1 MRTIYKESLI
11 VDDVQTIRVPKG
23 AKILKVGLQKG
34 HICVWYE
41 CETDN
46 QYEDRKIY
54 MFGTGRNITRQDM
67 AVMTYNA
74 LKPKNTEAE
83 YEFADNDD
91 ISDYAIQSVFELAA
105 LNVINGFDDNSFR
118 PRQTATRAQAAKIIC
133 SVLDL
138 VLYGRVQ

>member
-11 VDDVQTIRVPKG
+11 VDDVQIIRVPKG

-54 MFGTGRNITRQDM
+54 MFGTGHEMPDKELRYIGTLILQYDLL
-67 AVMTYNA
+67 VFHF
-74 LKPKNTEAE
+74 
-83 YEFADNDD
+83 YEEVV
-91 ISDYAIQSVFELAA
+91 S
-105 LNVINGFDDNSFR
+105 
-118 PRQTATRAQAAKIIC
+118 C
-133 SVLDL
+133 
-138 VLYGRVQ
+138 